1 MVCLE
6 YKYCTINTILQIS
19 FTFPQWEGRFWLK
32 DMYKE
37 PMNVTLLGKVTML
50 LSKFVFRKRLSSIKG
65 RLLSKFVSRQNF
77 LFRQSSSSIKGRLP
91 SKIVFHQRASPVKGH
106 LLSKIIF
113 RQRPSSVKGRLPSK
127 VVVAQLASWS
137 YERFQAELKFQVGP
151 ECGKID
157 EFDRKK

>member
-91 SKIVFHQRASPVKGH
+91 SKVV
-106 LLSKIIF
+106 F
-113 RQRPSSVKGRLPSK
+113 RQRSFSVKGRLPSK
-127 VVVAQLASWS
+127 VVFCQRSS
-137 YERFQAELKFQVGP
+137 YSVKGHLPSLVIFHQRSSTVKGHLPSKANFH
-151 ECGKID
+151 
-157 EFDRKK
+157 